1 MDLNLDLGPPRFGNE
16 DVVLPDAEAFPEM
29 VRQVP
34 IMAEPIRSSSEV
46 LEEDSSSM
54 SADALLRPK
63 RRAPKAL
70 PYDKT
75 PELRNADLVSWN
87 ENYVR
92 NMADDVQT
100 KMQHRVPKVSKRN
113 AAFWVKGSGIGGIG
127 YVIKSSGLK
136 NPLDKF
142 AGDTL
147 METLMGVVASFA
159 GRKRHHDEEEDRVL
173 GSGERRVRMRDDD
186 DQLGPMNELRTNEDE
201 GLAIPGEDVS
211 LFIICFCPSANFAL
225 GNRDRPRGPG
235 STRRSVIPMEC
246 HNIGGWITP
255 RLRGTRL

>member
-29 VRQVP
+29 IRQVP
-34 IMAEPIRSSSEV
+34 IMAEPIRSSSEA

-159 GRKRHHDEEEDRVL
+159 GRKRHHDEEEDRVF

-186 DQLGPMNELRTNEDE
+186 DQLGPMNELITNEDE